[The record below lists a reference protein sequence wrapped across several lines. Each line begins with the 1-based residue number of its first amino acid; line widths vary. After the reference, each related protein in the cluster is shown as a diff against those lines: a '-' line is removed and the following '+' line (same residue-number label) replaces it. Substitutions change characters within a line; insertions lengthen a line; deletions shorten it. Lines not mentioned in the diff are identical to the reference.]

1 MRETADQ
8 KSVTLY
14 VVPNCPLCA
23 DARAWLKRHG
33 ITYVERDVA
42 NDFGA
47 LRAMYG
53 LTRQRFVP
61 VFELNGRALVRP
73 SDEELVE
80 FLL

>member
-1 MRETADQ
+1 MDEIR
-8 KSVTLY
+8 LY

-23 DARAWLKRHG
+23 DARAWLEGHG
-33 ITYVERDVA
+33 VTYVERDVA

-73 SDEELVE
+73 SDEELAQ